1 MPLRAGFG
9 LLDEGIGGWGTGGGR
24 GELGGEGLSVGGVR
38 KKGGGR
44 GERDGPSRRA
54 KGLVVATDIGVVQT
68 VEKRDPGEKGIL
80 GVLLYSFSGGIRVES
95 GEGARQR
102 LTHR

>member
-1 MPLRAGFG
+1 LPLRAGFG
-9 LLDEGIGGWGTGGGR
+9 LLDERTGGWGTEGGG

-38 KKGGGR
+38 KKRG
-44 GERDGPSRRA
+44 GERRKRR
-54 KGLVVATDIGVVQT
+54 T
-68 VEKRDPGEKGIL
+68 VEKSKGIGCGDRHWGVQMAEERDPGEKGLL

>member
-1 MPLRAGFG
+1 LPLRAGFG
-9 LLDEGIGGWGTGGGR
+9 LLDERTGGWGTEGG

-54 KGLVVATDIGVVQT
+54 KGLVVATDIGGCKWQRRETPERRGYSGSYCT
-68 VEKRDPGEKGIL
+68 VSR
-80 GVLLYSFSGGIRVES
+80 GG
-95 GEGARQR
+95 
-102 LTHR
+102 